1 MNILK
6 LNSSSDSFV
15 LFLSVLSLQYS
26 IMSLYMSSLLLK
38 NKEFSLEVEL
48 TALTGCNI
56 DFDFS
61 DSFLLSFIFSMLI
74 FPSLRGKVLFVTS
87 LSWIF

>member
-6 LNSSSDSFV
+6 LNSSSDSFI

-26 IMSLYMSSLLLK
+26 IMSSYMSSLLLK
-38 NKEFSLEVEL
+38 NKGFSLENEL

-56 DFDFS
+56 DFVFS
-61 DSFLLSFIFSMLI
+61 DSFLFAF
-74 FPSLRGKVLFVTS
+74 LFAMCYTLTV
-87 LSWIF
+87 